1 MLNRVLIYFKNEANV
16 ENLLEYGKLLEEKY
30 GTEIVGLYVKDIR
43 KYELAPVS
51 LEGMMVDSSSTYLIE
66 EWEKIE
72 SDKILKIKEKFNVE
86 FSKSEFKVMEGI
98 GPDIVLDK
106 LRGFDL
112 LLAGK
117 NKKID
122 QDLKSLLKSHLKP
135 MILISGKTKK
145 ELNNVL
151 FANDL
156 ENEANKSFF
165 DFIDRFKKVE
175 KYEILTLNIEE
186 EDEELKKYLNKTNF
200 KYDFINKIG
209 NEIEIIKEE
218 SDGQDLLIIGNIKH
232 FFMFEKLRGK
242 LGIKILEEIKIPI
255 YIA

>member
-1 MLNRVLIYFKNEANV
+1 MLNRVLIYFNNEENV
-16 ENLLEYGKLLEEKY
+16 NYLLDYGKLLEEKY
-30 GTEIVGLYVKDIR
+30 GVEIVGLYVKDIR
-43 KYELAPVS
+43 KYEVAPVS
-51 LEGMMVDSSSTYLIE
+51 LEGMMVDSSSAYLIE

-72 SDKILKIKEKFNVE
+72 SEKVLKIEEQFNSKFN
-86 FSKSEFKVMEGI
+86 KSEFKVMEGI

-112 LLAGK
+112 LLLGK

-135 MILISGKTKK
+135 MILISAETKM
-145 ELNNVL
+145 ELKNVL

-156 ENEANKSFF
+156 EMEANKSFF

-175 KYEILTLNIEE
+175 KYKILTLNIDE
-186 EDEELKKYLNKTNF
+186 EDEELKKYLMKTDI
-200 KYDFINKIG
+200 KYDLVKKTG
-209 NEIEIIKEE
+209 NEIEEIKEE
-218 SDGQDLLIIGNIKH
+218 VKDQDLLIMGNIKH